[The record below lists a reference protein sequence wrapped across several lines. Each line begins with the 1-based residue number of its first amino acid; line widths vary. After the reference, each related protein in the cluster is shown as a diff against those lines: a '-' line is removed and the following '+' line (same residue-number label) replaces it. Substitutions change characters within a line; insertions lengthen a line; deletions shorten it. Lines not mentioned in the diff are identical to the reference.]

1 MYTKGEW
8 NVRGNTIFI
17 NDSYRSI
24 ATVHVQKNFED
35 ITFKP
40 IEDVEAI
47 ANAKLISQAPSMYE
61 AIKDILD
68 TFDEPG
74 VINTEWIKSRLE
86 NAIK

>member
-8 NVRGNTIFI
+8 NVRGNTIFV
-17 NDSYRSI
+17 NDSYKSI

-47 ANAKLISQAPSMYE
+47 ANAKLISQAPVMRE
-61 AIKDILD
+61 AINDILELFSD
-68 TFDEPG
+68 DNDP
-74 VINTEWIKSRLE
+74 NTSWIKSRLE
-86 NAIK
+86 NTIK

>member
-8 NVRGNTIFI
+8 TVRGNVIFV

>member
-8 NVRGNTIFI
+8 NVRGNGIFV

>member
-8 NVRGNTIFI
+8 TVRGNVIFV
-17 NDSYRSI
+17 NDSYRSV

>member
-8 NVRGNTIFI
+8 TVRGNVIFV

-24 ATVHVQKNFED
+24 ATVHVQKNYEN

>member
-8 NVRGNTIFI
+8 TVRGNTIFV

-24 ATVHVQKNFED
+24 ATVHVQKNFEG

-61 AIKDILD
+61 AIKDILELFAD
-68 TFDEPG
+68 DNDW
-74 VINTEWIKSRLE
+74 NTSWIKSRLE

>member
-8 NVRGNTIFI
+8 TVRGNVIFV
-17 NDSYRSI
+17 NDSYRSV
-24 ATVHVQKNFED
+24 ATVHVQKNYED

-74 VINTEWIKSRLE
+74 VINTSWIKSRLE